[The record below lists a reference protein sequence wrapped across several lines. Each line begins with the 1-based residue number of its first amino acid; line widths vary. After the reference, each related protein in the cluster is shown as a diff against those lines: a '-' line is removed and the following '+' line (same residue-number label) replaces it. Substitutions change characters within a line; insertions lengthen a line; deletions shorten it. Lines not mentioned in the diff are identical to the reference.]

1 MIINTRPKAVSKKII
16 ELCVQ
21 QKVECSHVH
30 MSKIEFLSGTKKQ
43 QINQEVV
50 KNIHTFS
57 NIIFTSQ
64 ASAKFGSELFNKN
77 PKMLNSKQNF
87 FSVGDATKKILIDNG
102 FKSITPSN
110 KSSQGIIDLI
120 KEKFPGKNLIF
131 CGENSNMN
139 LQNAFKENMNE
150 VVCYKLIFDINQLKN
165 VPKSSA
171 VILIYNFLTFEFI
184 YKNLVGNLIENKSF
198 VLASERIKSEV
209 SKIVEDTEILN
220 KIYVSKSYMDD
231 DMLKKAKEI
240 I

>member
-1 MIINTRPKAVSKKII
+1 MCIKKLNVGTFIC
-16 ELCVQ
+16 LKLNFYLVQ
-21 QKVECSHVH
+21 KNNRYAE
-30 MSKIEFLSGTKKQ
+30 
-43 QINQEVV
+43 EVV

-77 PKMLNSKQNF
+77 SKMLNSKQNF

-102 FKSITPSN
+102 FKSITPIN

-150 VVCYKLIFDINQLKN
+150 VVCYKLIFDINQLQGCAK
-165 VPKSSA
+165 K
-171 VILIYNFLTFEFI
+171 LC
-184 YKNLVGNLIENKSF
+184 GNTHI
-198 VLASERIKSEV
+198 
-209 SKIVEDTEILN
+209 
-220 KIYVSKSYMDD
+220 
-231 DMLKKAKEI
+231 
-240 I
+240 

>member
-1 MIINTRPKAVSKKII
+1 MIINTRPEEVSKKIN

-21 QKVECSHVH
+21 EKIECKHIH
-30 MSKIEFLSGTKKQ
+30 MSRIEFLSGTKKQ
-43 QINQEVV
+43 QIYKEVI

-64 ASAKFGSELFNKN
+64 ASAKFGSNLFNSN
-77 PKMLNSKQNF
+77 PDLLNSKNI
-87 FSVGDATKKILIDNG
+87 FSVGDATRKILIDHG

-120 KEKFPGKNLIF
+120 KEKFPGRNLIF

-139 LQNAFKENMNE
+139 LQNALKENMNE
-150 VVCYKLIFDINQLKN
+150 VVCYKLIFDKNQLQD

-184 YKNLVGNLIENKSF
+184 YKNLVGSLIENKSF

-209 SKIVEDTEILN
+209 SKIVEETEILS
-220 KIYVSKSYMDD
+220 KIYVSKSYIDE
-231 DMLKKAKEI
+231 DMLEKAKEI

>member
-21 QKVECSHVH
+21 QKIECNHVH

-220 KIYVSKSYMDD
+220 KIYVSKSYMDE
-231 DMLKKAKEI
+231 DMLEKAKEI

>member
-21 QKVECSHVH
+21 QKIECNHVH

-150 VVCYKLIFDINQLKN
+150 VVCYKLIFDINQLQN

-184 YKNLVGNLIENKSF
+184 YKNLVENLIENKSF

-220 KIYVSKSYMDD
+220 KIYVSKSYMDE
-231 DMLKKAKEI
+231 DMLEKAKEI

>member
-1 MIINTRPKAVSKKII
+1 MIINTRPEEVSKKII
-16 ELCVQ
+16 ELFEQ
-21 QKVECSHVH
+21 EKIECKHIH
-30 MSKIEFLSGTKKQ
+30 MSRIEILSGIKKQ
-43 QINQEVV
+43 QICREVI

-57 NIIFTSQ
+57 NVIFTSQ
-64 ASAKFGSELFNKN
+64 ASAKFGSKLFNSN
-77 PKMLNSKQNF
+77 PGLLNSKQNI
-87 FSVGDATKKILIDNG
+87 FSVGDATKKILIDHG
-102 FKSITPSN
+102 FKSITPTN

-150 VVCYKLIFDINQLKN
+150 VVCYKLIFDKNQLQD

-184 YKNLVGNLIENKSF
+184 YKNLVGGLIENKSF

-209 SKIVEDTEILN
+209 SKIVKETEILN
-220 KIYVSKSYMDD
+220 KIYISKSYMDE
-231 DMLKKAKEI
+231 DMLEKAKEI

>member
-1 MIINTRPKAVSKKII
+1 MIINTRPEEVSKKII
-16 ELCVQ
+16 ELSERE
-21 QKVECSHVH
+21 KVEFRHVH
-30 MSKIEFLSGTKKQ
+30 MSRIEFLSGSKKQ
-43 QINQEVV
+43 QIYREVI

-64 ASAKFGSELFNKN
+64 ASAKFGSELFNLH
-77 PKMLNSKQNF
+77 PSLLNSKQNI

-102 FKSITPSN
+102 FSSTTPSN
-110 KSSQGIIDLI
+110 KSSQGIIELI

-150 VVCYKLIFDINQLKN
+150 VICYKLIFDKNQLED

-184 YKNLVGNLIENKSF
+184 YKNLEKDLIKSKSF

-209 SKIVEDTEILN
+209 LKIVEETEILN
-220 KIYVSKSYMDD
+220 KIYVSKSYTDE

>member
-16 ELCVQ
+16 ELCVE

-87 FSVGDATKKILIDNG
+87 FSVGDATEKILIDNG

-184 YKNLVGNLIENKSF
+184 YKNLVENLIENKSF

-220 KIYVSKSYMDD
+220 KIYVSKSYMDE
-231 DMLKKAKEI
+231 DMLEKAKEI

>member
-16 ELCVQ
+16 ELCMQ
-21 QKVECSHVH
+21 QKVECNHVH

-43 QINQEVV
+43 KINQEVV

-87 FSVGDATKKILIDNG
+87 FSVGDATEKILIDNG
-102 FKSITPSN
+102 FKSRTPSN

-165 VPKSSA
+165 IPKSSA

-209 SKIVEDTEILN
+209 SKIVEDTEIFN
-220 KIYVSKSYMDD
+220 NIYVSKSYMDE
-231 DMLKKAKEI
+231 DMLEKAKEI

>member
-1 MIINTRPKAVSKKII
+1 MIINTRPEEVSKKII
-16 ELCVQ
+16 ELFEQ
-21 QKVECSHVH
+21 EKIECKHIH
-30 MSKIEFLSGTKKQ
+30 MSRIEILSGIKKQ
-43 QINQEVV
+43 QICREVI
-50 KNIHTFS
+50 KNIHTFA

-64 ASAKFGSELFNKN
+64 TSAKFGSKLFNSN
-77 PKMLNSKQNF
+77 PGLLNSKQNI
-87 FSVGDATKKILIDNG
+87 FSVGDATKKILIDHG
-102 FKSITPSN
+102 FKSITPTN

-150 VVCYKLIFDINQLKN
+150 VVCYKLIFDKNQLQD

-184 YKNLVGNLIENKSF
+184 YKNLVGGLIENKSF

-209 SKIVEDTEILN
+209 SKIVEEKEILN
-220 KIYVSKSYMDD
+220 KIYVSKSYMDE
-231 DMLKKAKEI
+231 DMLEKAKEI